1 MNPAIF
7 IIVILIAVGVWFL
20 LARKNIFI
28 QTENFIDESI
38 NMGIHDEEAI
48 KKFFNEEFPN
58 FK

>member
-7 IIVILIAVGVWFL
+7 IIVILIAIGVWFV

-38 NMGIHDEEAI
+38 NMGIHDEEI
-48 KKFFNEEFPN
+48 TDVDFETKEY
-58 FK
+58 

>member
-7 IIVILIAVGVWFL
+7 IIIILIAIGVWFV

-38 NMGIHDEEAI
+38 NMGIHDEEI
-48 KKFFNEEFPN
+48 IDVDFETKEC
-58 FK
+58 